1 MSLDR
6 WAQAR
11 NILCVRL
18 DSLGDVLMTTPAIR
32 ALRESGTGRR
42 ITLLTSPAG
51 AEIAQLVPEIDEIIA
66 HEAIWMKHTP
76 ERSDSS
82 AERLLIERL
91 RAERFDAAVVFTV
104 FSQNPLPA
112 ATLCY
117 LVDIPLRLAHCRE
130 NCYQLLSDLVP
141 ETEPAAGIRHEVA
154 RQLDL
159 VETIGSTTADEHLS
173 LRVPGGAAR
182 DVAKLLE
189 EQGIDF
195 RTKWIA
201 IHPGATAA
209 SRRYPIESFA
219 AAARRLAE
227 HGFRIV
233 VTGDASEQPLA
244 EAICSGVGEGTLS
257 LAGHLTLPHLA
268 ALIRQAPL
276 LITNNTGPAHMAA
289 ALGTPVVDLYA
300 LTNPQHTP
308 WLVPQRVLSHDVPC
322 RNCFK
327 SICPQGHH
335 DCLRRIEPETVVQ
348 AALELWEE
356 TCATPVP
363 LERAIGVATAEAP
376 LAVPQPVLSTPY

>member
-6 WAQAR
+6 WARAR
-11 NILCVRL
+11 NLLCVRL

-32 ALRESGTGRR
+32 ALRESGDGRR
-42 ITLLTSPAG
+42 ITLLTSRAG
-51 AEIAQLVPEIDEIIA
+51 AEIAQLAPEIDETIV

-76 ERSDSS
+76 ERVDAS
-82 AERLLIERL
+82 AERRLIERL
-91 RAERFDAAVVFTV
+91 RAERFDAAVIFTV

-112 ATLCY
+112 ATICY
-117 LVDIPLRLAHCRE
+117 LADIPLRLAHCRE
-130 NCYQLLSDLVP
+130 NCYQLLSDRVP
-141 ETEPAAGIRHEVA
+141 ETEPEAGIRHEVA

-159 VETIGSTTADEHLS
+159 VETIGVRTADERLS

-182 DVAKLLE
+182 DVAGLLE

-195 RTKWIA
+195 RTRWIA
-201 IHPGATAA
+201 IHPGATAE

-219 AAARRLAE
+219 AAAERLAE

-233 VTGDASEQPLA
+233 VTGGASERPLA
-244 EAICSGVGEGTLS
+244 DAICERVGEGAVS
-257 LAGHLTLPHLA
+257 LAGRLTLPHLA

-276 LITNNTGPAHMAA
+276 LLTNNTGPAHMAA
-289 ALGTPVVDLYA
+289 AVGTPVVDLYA

-327 SICPQGHH
+327 SVCPQGHH
-335 DCLRRIEPETVVQ
+335 DCLRKIEPETVVQ

-356 TCATPVP
+356 A
-363 LERAIGVATAEAP
+363 AAAAAGASFSF
-376 LAVPQPVLSTPY
+376 Q